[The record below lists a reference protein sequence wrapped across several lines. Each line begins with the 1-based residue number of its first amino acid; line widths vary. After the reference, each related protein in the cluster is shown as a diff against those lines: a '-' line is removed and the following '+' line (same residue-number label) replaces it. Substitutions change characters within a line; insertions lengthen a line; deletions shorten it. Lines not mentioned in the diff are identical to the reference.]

1 MKASKKLFGP
11 FWPYGGPKK
20 GQKRT
25 FAKKETAVVSGFFHV
40 FAFFAKTAW
49 CIRKKRVFRE
59 KRWKRPKTAKNSQN
73 GQNPE
78 NLVEKKAWKPSDAP
92 LFTYPQRNSP
102 KPTPKPLNRSS
113 NHQSHFYKIRL
124 AIPSKGK
131 GKSGGARV
139 ITYVKVTINSVYL
152 VSIYDKSEDDAIT
165 DKELAAIF
173 KSMSWM

>member
-92 LFTYPQRNSP
+92 LFTYPKRNSP
-102 KPTPKPLNRSS
+102 KLTPKPPNQIDQVLMS
-113 NHQSHFYKIRL
+113 L
-124 AIPSKGK
+124 AIIPIILISTHHLHFILLHILHTLQ
-131 GKSGGARV
+131 A
-139 ITYVKVTINSVYL
+139 Y
-152 VSIYDKSEDDAIT
+152 SIF
-165 DKELAAIF
+165 L
-173 KSMSWM
+173 